1 MICQKCKEKNAFLKV
16 AYTEVRRGH
25 NVKRN
30 TDNHRGPGGFYF
42 KYPRYVLS
50 TVTVLLLF
58 SSACFYLNSC
68 VRKLYFNIDSLR
80 YRLFPIST

>member
-42 KYPRYVLS
+42 KYFYRYSSAFVF
-50 TVTVLLLF
+50 VRMLLF
-58 SSACFYLNSC
+58 ELVC
-68 VRKLYFNIDSLR
+68 
-80 YRLFPIST
+80 